1 MQNSYKPSAV
11 HQQISKQKGCSPLLV
26 LVAALL
32 LTSCAPKSMYQEN
45 AKARYEEYKSSVKY
59 HAETEEKYIILL
71 ENLERLPKEQELL
84 IRKQILRKEIEQ
96 NRLLMLQARSEFEKA
111 LLEWDLAVQKME
123 TGLPRDSMDL
133 RQIFGLP
140 RPRVIDSLQFEQ

>member
-1 MQNSYKPSAV
+1 MRNS
-11 HQQISKQKGCSPLLV
+11 LL
-26 LVAALL
+26 LFIAALL
-32 LTSCAPKSMYQEN
+32 LMSCAPKSMQQEN
-45 AKARYEEYKSSVKY
+45 TKARYEEYKSAVKY
-59 HAETEEKYIILL
+59 HTEAEEKYIILL

-96 NRLLMLQARSEFEKA
+96 NRLLMMQARSEFEKA
-111 LLEWDLAVQKME
+111 LLEWDLTVQKME

-140 RPRVIDSLQFEQ
+140 RPKMIDSLQLEQ